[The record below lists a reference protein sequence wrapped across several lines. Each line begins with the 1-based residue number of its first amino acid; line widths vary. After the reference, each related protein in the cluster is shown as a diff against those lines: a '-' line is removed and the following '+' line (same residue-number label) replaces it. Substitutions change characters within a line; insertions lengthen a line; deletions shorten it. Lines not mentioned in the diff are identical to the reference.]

1 MAALTA
7 INRAS
12 TSSVASDQALRL
24 QQSSHAD
31 FQLLTHVG
39 RPQLENELRR
49 VLLQVSFP
57 EETRI
62 GIPVKQSSRKTC

>member
-1 MAALTA
+1 MILE
-7 INRAS
+7 IWQRLRLS
-12 TSSVASDQALRL
+12 TELRLPQSHHQALRL

-62 GIPVKQSSRKTC
+62 GIPVK